1 MSRMN
6 SMPNFFGHCFL
17 ADTNAFLAI
26 CVSSLEWDYQSYRKQ
41 EVKLMY
47 FTCYVVER
55 EREDK

>member
-1 MSRMN
+1 MN